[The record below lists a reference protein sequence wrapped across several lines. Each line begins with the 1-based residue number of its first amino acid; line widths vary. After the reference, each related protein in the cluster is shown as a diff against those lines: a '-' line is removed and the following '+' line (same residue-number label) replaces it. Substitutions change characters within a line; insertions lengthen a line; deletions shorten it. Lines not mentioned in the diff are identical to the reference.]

1 MTTADATL
9 KAATRTGWDT
19 AAAGWHRHGA
29 IIRDW
34 LRAPTHAMLDM
45 AGVASGQSVLDIAA
59 GAGDQTLNIADLVGP
74 TGRVTATDISPAILA
89 FAATAAATAGHRNV
103 TTHIADAEA
112 LALPEMTFDA
122 AICRLG
128 LMFLPHPLAGLT
140 EIRHTMKPGARFCAM
155 VFAAPDQNPC
165 LRILMATALRH
176 AGQPPRDPFQ
186 PGGLSSL
193 GRPGHLDALFREA
206 GFHHVTT
213 TTMQAPFHLPAT
225 ADYLTF
231 IQDAAGP
238 ILQILAPLSSE
249 ARAAAW
255 ADITTQLDQF
265 QTDQGW
271 TGPNTLLLTVGTR

>member
-9 KAATRTGWDT
+9 KAATRTGWDS
-19 AAAGWHRHGA
+19 AAAGWHRHA
-29 IIRDW
+29 AVIRDW

-45 AGVASGQSVLDIAA
+45 AGVGPGQSVLDIAA
-59 GAGDQTLNIADLVGP
+59 GAGDQTLDIAALVGP

-89 FAATAAATAGHRNV
+89 FAASAAATAGHCNI
-103 TTHIADAEA
+103 TTHVADAEA
-112 LALPEMTFDA
+112 LALPETSFDA
-122 AICRLG
+122 AVCRLG
-128 LMFLPHPLAGLT
+128 LMFLPNPLAGLT
-140 EIRHTMKPGARFCAM
+140 EARRCLKPGARFCAM

-176 AGQPPRDPFQ
+176 AGAAPRDPFQ
-186 PGGLSSL
+186 PGGLTSL

-206 GFHHVTT
+206 GFHRVTT

-238 ILQILAPLSSE
+238 ILQILAPLSTE

-255 ADITTQLDQF
+255 ADITAQLEQF